1 MKKFIGFIGLT
12 FLISFLLVTSAH
24 ATFFPSQ
31 EVQVS
36 CGAACSRETEVILIA
51 ANASSQADPYTDA
64 EALFKEKKY
73 DDVIRLLAGSTYTES
88 TIFKLN
94 LLLAKAQLE
103 KCAILKA
110 NGDMSYKTLIHRP
123 YEIGKRL
130 NKINATHPEPYY
142 IVAKSLLINDRNT
155 RARKT
160 IKKALYF
167 SPHNAEYLVVL
178 GDACYAQAETVV
190 EKLGKDSSLAN
201 RLFSEAK
208 DAYEKAIKNIGENA
222 KEFRTD
228 VEGKL
233 KEVSEKMK

>member
-1 MKKFIGFIGLT
+1 MKKLLGFTGLT
-12 FLISFLLVTSAH
+12 FLISCLLVTSAH

-31 EVQVS
+31 DVQVS
-36 CGAACSRETEVILIA
+36 CGAACSRETEIILIA
-51 ANASSQADPYTDA
+51 ANASSQADPYTEA
-64 EALFKEKKY
+64 EALLKEKKY

-94 LLLAKAQLE
+94 LLLAKAQVE

-110 NGDMSYKTLIHRP
+110 NGDMSYKTLIHQP

-130 NKINATHPEPYY
+130 NKINTTHPEPYY

-167 SPHNAEYLVVL
+167 SPHNAEYLIVL
-178 GDACYAQAETVV
+178 GDACYAQGETV

-201 RLFSEAK
+201 RFFSEAK
-208 DAYEKAIKNIGENA
+208 DAYEKAIKNMGENA
-222 KEFRTD
+222 EEFRTN

-233 KEVSEKMK
+233 KQVSEKMR